1 MGKHAEETRK
11 HSLIEDY
18 DAVEDIQ
25 EKSYFDQDFL
35 IKSNYLFIIF
45 SFLLF
50 CLAFVVQ
57 PCYNYSNRV
66 VKEESWKL

>member
-11 HSLIEDY
+11 HNLIEDY

-25 EKSYFDQDFL
+25 EKNYFDQDFL

-50 CLAFVVQ
+50 FLAFVVQ